1 MFNKEVVNREVNHLF
16 HLSHHHIQYHHQYK
30 ADDEKDKPDDDNSLW
45 SVGAGIRLGLTK
57 YSQMALDYG
66 YPIIDASDDTPN
78 AGRLHLSVQLQF

>member
-1 MFNKEVVNREVNHLF
+1 M
-16 HLSHHHIQYHHQYK
+16 
-30 ADDEKDKPDDDNSLW
+30 W

-66 YPIIDASDDTPN
+66 YPILKASDDTPD